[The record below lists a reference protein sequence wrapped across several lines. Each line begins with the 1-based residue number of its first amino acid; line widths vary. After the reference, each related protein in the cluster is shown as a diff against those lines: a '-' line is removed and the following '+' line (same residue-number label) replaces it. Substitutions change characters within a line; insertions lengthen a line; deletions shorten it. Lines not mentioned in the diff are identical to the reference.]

1 MIHTVLNKVLFSD
14 EDDKD
19 KDKDEKDDGLGH
31 TAKHGLVKGAAVAT
45 GGMAIKKAM
54 THNER
59 KKKEEEMAA
68 RRKEREERAARRAA
82 R

>member
-1 MIHTVLNKVLFSD
+1 MKTKHLIFFSD
-14 EDDKD
+14 EDEDKS
-19 KDKDEKDDGLGH
+19 KDDKDDGLGH

-45 GGMAIKKAM
+45 GGLAIKKAM

-82 R
+82 RE